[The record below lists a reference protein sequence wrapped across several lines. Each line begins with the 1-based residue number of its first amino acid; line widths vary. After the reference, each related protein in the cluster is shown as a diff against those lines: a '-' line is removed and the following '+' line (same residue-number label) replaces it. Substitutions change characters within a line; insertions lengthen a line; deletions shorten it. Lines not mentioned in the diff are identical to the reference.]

1 MEGSLNMAQ
10 ENSTKIRKQALVY
23 QEKISALS
31 SEVSLCNLVSPCW
44 PWLPLAVLGRSC
56 QSLAGLDS
64 PLQYLVVLGRPW
76 QTLVCL
82 GSIGSPCQSLSVL
95 GRP

>member
-31 SEVSLCNLVSPCW
+31 SEVSLCNSPCL
-44 PWLPLAVLGRSC
+44 PW
-56 QSLAGLDS
+56 QSMAG
-64 PLQYLVVLGRPW
+64 LGRPW
-76 QTLVCL
+76 YALAAL
-82 GSIGSPCQSLSVL
+82 GCPDRIGNL
-95 GRP
+95 